1 VAARTFSFLLI
12 SFNLITSRLIFFLPC
27 MFFIYFPYIMHSFLF
42 YSLYNILFLSFFF
55 ITNTSLCLCS
65 LFHFVSFVFFFD
77 ARCASLLMGGGV
89 MAFGHD
95 ASFHIL
101 PSHILM
107 TGIPESSGF
116 LTHVYMT
123 TWVYIV
129 PRLFSSVCMQLCVCS
144 LVLQ

>member
-1 VAARTFSFLLI
+1 MKIYSVFMKIDDLL
-12 SFNLITSRLIFFLPC
+12 FKQF
-27 MFFIYFPYIMHSFLF
+27 
-42 YSLYNILFLSFFF
+42 
-55 ITNTSLCLCS
+55 
-65 LFHFVSFVFFFD
+65 
-77 ARCASLLMGGGV
+77 V

-129 PRLFSSVCMQLCVCS
+129 PRLFFQCVYAVVCVFSRSSINVVFTQFLKFLS
-144 LVLQ
+144 